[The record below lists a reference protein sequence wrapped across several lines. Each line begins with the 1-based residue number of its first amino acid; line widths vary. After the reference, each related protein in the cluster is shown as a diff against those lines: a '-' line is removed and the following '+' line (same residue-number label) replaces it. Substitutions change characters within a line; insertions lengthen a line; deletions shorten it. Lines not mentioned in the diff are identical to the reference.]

1 MLGAACSLLPQ
12 ERERPRAEQ
21 MERAVLPMAR
31 AALDAGQV
39 ETARRLYRRVLQVD
53 SGSVDARMGLG
64 DAAVASRESAEAAR
78 WYLAALANA
87 RQPQERHAA
96 LLAHGRAALS
106 AGQLEAARKS
116 FARLIEPD
124 EQAPQSV
131 VAWGFN
137 GLGLT
142 LLLAGDLRG
151 GVAAMEQAVLRA
163 PDDARFQGNL
173 TRALAMLTEFDDPST
188 DPGAADAM
196 ARAREQMLPIE
207 ALPGVEP
214 LPSPSR
220 SPQPPL
226 PEAPAPAEP
235 IAAAPVAVDEDGTP
249 ATDPAVPSASET
261 PPISVAGDPEPPDAA
276 AQPRHDEPPEP
287 APRTLP
293 EPPPSPPLV
302 ATTED
307 LPELPEPEAPPP
319 EAPAT
324 TPAVRP
330 ADPEAEPGLPGTSEQ
345 QPIVLQED
353 AWTIVQ
359 PAAYGSRARAERLS
373 ERLRE
378 LTDHPVWVSEGP
390 TPGGATLSRVRI
402 GPIPSRDALVALGS
416 TLEAEGFRPLNLPAP
431 AKGTGS
437 RAGAPPLLVTADGE
451 RYVQAGAYAV
461 RAAAEELA
469 GRLAQL
475 TRHGTAISEA
485 ALAGGQRVYRVRVG
499 PVRPGQALDELA
511 DALEAHGYGRLE
523 TPLEPREIQPP
534 PAHGDRPPIIVRE
547 GDRRFV
553 QTAAYATAEAAEE
566 AAERLRAIVDPPVG
580 VDEARP
586 DGERILY
593 RVRIGPV
600 PSYEELVGVADALEV
615 AGYGV
620 MTVPGPG
627 EAEPAGGE
635 VQATATGPR
644 PPPLVLREAGERFLQ
659 AGAFAVRATAEAL
672 ATQLRDR
679 VPTPVRVTETVH
691 ADGRALYR
699 VRVGP
704 IGETPT
710 TSLVEAIEA
719 ARRIG
724 D

>member
-53 SGSVDARMGLG
+53 ADSVDARMGLG
-64 DAAVASRESAEAAR
+64 GAAVASGQSSEAAR

-87 RQPQERHAA
+87 GGPEERHAA

-106 AGQLEAARKS
+106 AGQFEAARKS
-116 FARLIEPD
+116 FARLTEPD
-124 EQAPQSV
+124 EQAPQAV

-142 LLLAGDLRG
+142 LLLAGDARG
-151 GVAAMEQAVLRA
+151 AVAAMEQAILRA

-173 TRALAMLTEFDDPST
+173 TRALAMLTEFDDPSR
-188 DPGAADAM
+188 DPGAPDAI
-196 ARAREQMLPIE
+196 ARAREQMLPME

-214 LPSPSR
+214 LPSPSP

-226 PEAPAPAEP
+226 PEAPAPA
-235 IAAAPVAVDEDGTP
+235 ARVAVEDGAL
-249 ATDPAVPSASET
+249 ATDRAVPSARET
-261 PPISVAGDPEPPDAA
+261 PTPISVADDPEPPDAA
-276 AQPRHDEPPEP
+276 AAGHGEPREPT
-287 APRTLP
+287 PRTPP
-293 EPPPSPPLV
+293 EPPPPPTRV
-302 ATTED
+302 ATTEGLTD
-307 LPELPEPEAPPP
+307 LPEPEAPPTP

-324 TPAVRP
+324 TLAVPP
-330 ADPEAEPGLPGTSEQ
+330 ADPEGGLDSPGASGQ

-353 AWTIVQ
+353 AWTVVQ
-359 PAAYGSRARAERLS
+359 PAAYSSRARAERLS

-378 LTDHPVWVSEGP
+378 LTDHPVWVSEGR
-390 TPGGATLSRVRI
+390 TPGGTTRSRVRI
-402 GPIPSRDALVALGS
+402 GPIPSRDALVALGT
-416 TLEAEGFRPLNLPAP
+416 TLEAEGFPPLDLPAP
-431 AKGTGS
+431 AKETAPPG
-437 RAGAPPLLVTADGE
+437 GAPPLLVTADGE

-475 TRHGTAISEA
+475 TRHGTGVSEA
-485 ALAGGQRVYRVRVG
+485 ALPGGQRVYRVRVG
-499 PVRPGQALDELA
+499 PVEPGQALDELA
-511 DALEAHGYGRLE
+511 DALEAHGYGRVE
-523 TPLEPREIQPP
+523 TPPEPREQRPP
-534 PAHGDRPPIIVRE
+534 PARGDQPPIIVRE
-547 GDRRFV
+547 EGRRFV
-553 QTAAYATAEAAEE
+553 QTAAYADAETAEE
-566 AAERLRAIVDPPVG
+566 AADRVRAIVDPPVR

-586 DGERILY
+586 DGDRVLH

-620 MTVPGPG
+620 MTVPAPR
-627 EAEPAGGE
+627 EADPAAGE
-635 VQATATGPR
+635 VRAADTGLR

-672 ATQLRDR
+672 ATRLRDR
-679 VPTPVRVTETVH
+679 VPTPVRVTETLH

-704 IGETPT
+704 IGSGT
-710 TSLVEAIEA
+710 TTASLVDAIEA
-719 ARRIG
+719 ARRTG